1 VHRSASIFGLLGLL
15 FLAFGF
21 VATAFVASPTT
32 DPYVL
37 LNVVLGSALLL
48 LYLVFGLEN
57 LRTLIG
63 QRSTRYGA
71 GAALYSLL
79 FVALVIGLNYLGA
92 RHHKRWDLTESGVYT
107 LSPQSKKVVEALKDK
122 LVLTAFTEGGTNPQI
137 QTLLDG
143 YRYASPSQVETRMVD
158 PDKEPTLAEQMKI
171 TTVPSLHIQY
181 GKESFVV
188 TQPTEETI
196 TNGIIR
202 VTRPGKKIVYFTEGF
217 GEPSLTDP
225 QDPKGFAS
233 LKLALEQENY
243 EVKSLLLPS
252 VEQIP
257 DDASVVVLAGP
268 TRPLTD
274 GAIAA
279 LEAYLK
285 RGGRLFAMVAP
296 HPSSDKAGERLASFL
311 ANWGVKVGNDIV
323 IDREVRLFEGP
334 RLGVVPLSRT
344 YGTHPITQGFR
355 DFTVYPQT
363 SSVEPAAEGKKG
375 LQATALVKT
384 SESSWAETDV
394 DGVLVRGVA
403 SLEAADRKGP
413 VSVGVAVTANLKEM
427 GFTPPEGV
435 TEARLVVFGTPLFVD
450 NQQLAQSQLNG
461 DLALNAVGWLVGQE
475 ELVSIRSRSV
485 RASRADL
492 TPAQAARVFYLS
504 VFIIPQLLMALGI
517 WVWWRRRAA

>member
-1 VHRSASIFGLLGLL
+1 VRKSASIFGLLGLL

-21 VATAFVASPTT
+21 VATAFVTSPAS

-37 LNVVLGSALLL
+37 LNVVVGAVFLAI
-48 LYLVFGLEN
+48 YFVFGVEN

-63 QRSTRYGA
+63 SRSTRYSA
-71 GAALYSLL
+71 GAVIYSLL
-79 FVALVIGLNYLGA
+79 FVALVIGLNYLGS
-92 RHHKRWDLTESGVYT
+92 RHHKQWDVTEASVYT

-122 LVLTAFTEGGTNPQI
+122 LVLTAFTDGGTNPQL
-137 QTLLDG
+137 QTILDG
-143 YRYASPSQVETRMVD
+143 YRDAAPGTVETRMLD
-158 PDKEPTLAEQMKI
+158 PDKEPSLAEQMKI
-171 TTVPSLHIQY
+171 TTVPSVHIQF
-181 GKESFVV
+181 GNESFVV
-188 TQPTEETI
+188 TQPTEETV

-202 VTRPGKKIVYFTEGF
+202 VTRPGKKVVYFTEGF
-217 GEPSLTDP
+217 GEAGIQDP
-225 QDPKGFAS
+225 QDPKGFANA
-233 LKLALEQENY
+233 KLALEQENY

-274 GAIAA
+274 AAIAA
-279 LEAYLK
+279 LEASLK
-285 RGGRLFAMVAP
+285 RGGRLLALAGPRIGGPKLAP
-296 HPSSDKAGERLASFL
+296 FL
-311 ANWGVKVGNDIV
+311 AGWGVKVGDDIV

-355 DFTVYPQT
+355 DFTAYPQT
-363 SSVEPAAEGKKG
+363 SSIEPAAEGRKG
-375 LQATALVKT
+375 LQATSLVKT
-384 SESSWAETDV
+384 SESSWAESDI
-394 DGVLVRGVA
+394 DGVFVQGTA
-403 SLEAADRKGP
+403 SLDDKDRKGP
-413 VSVGVAVTANLKEM
+413 VSIAVAATANLKEM
-427 GFTPPEGV
+427 GLTPPEGV
-435 TEARLVVFGTPLFVD
+435 TEARLVVFGTPLFID

-461 DLALNAVGWLVGQE
+461 DLFLNAVGWLVGQE

-504 VFIIPQLLMALGI
+504 VFIIPQLLIALGI
-517 WVWWRRRAA
+517 WVWWRRRTA

>member
-1 VHRSASIFGLLGLL
+1 MRKSASIFGLLGLL

-21 VATAFVASPTT
+21 VATAFVSSPAS

-37 LNVVLGSALLL
+37 LNVVLGAILLAI
-48 LYLVFGLEN
+48 YLVFGVEN

-63 QRSTRYGA
+63 SRSTRYGA
-71 GAALYSLL
+71 GAAIYSLL
-79 FVALVIGLNYLGA
+79 FVALVVGLNYLGI
-92 RHHKRWDLTESGVYT
+92 RHHRQWDVTEASVYT
-107 LSPQSKKVVEALKDK
+107 LSPQSKKVAESLQDT
-122 LVLTAFTEGGTNPQI
+122 LVLTAFADGGTNPQL
-137 QTLLDG
+137 QTILDG
-143 YRYASPSQVETRMVD
+143 YRDAAPGKVETRILD
-158 PDKEPTLAEQMKI
+158 PDKEPSVAEQMKI
-171 TTVPSLHIQY
+171 TTVPSVNIQF
-181 GKESFVV
+181 GNESFVV
-188 TQPTEETI
+188 TQPSEETI

-202 VTRPGKKIVYFTEGF
+202 VTRPGKKVVYFTEGF
-217 GEPSLTDP
+217 GETGIQDP

-233 LKLALEQENY
+233 AKLALEQENY
-243 EVKSLLLPS
+243 EVKPLLLPS

-268 TRPLTD
+268 TRPVTD
-274 GAIAA
+274 AAIAA

-285 RGGRLFAMVAP
+285 RGGRLLALVGPRIGGGKLRPF
-296 HPSSDKAGERLASFL
+296 LAS
-311 ANWGVKVGNDIV
+311 WGVKVGDDLV

-375 LQATALVKT
+375 LQATSLVKT
-384 SESSWAETDV
+384 SESSWAESDI
-394 DGVLVRGVA
+394 DGVFAQGTATLDDK
-403 SLEAADRKGP
+403 DRKGP
-413 VSVGVAVTANLKEM
+413 VSIAVAATANLKEM

-435 TEARLVVFGTPLFVD
+435 TEARLVVFGTPLFID

-461 DLALNAVGWLVGQE
+461 DLFLNAVGWLVGQE

-504 VFIIPQLLMALGI
+504 VFIIPELLIALGI
-517 WVWWRRRAA
+517 WVWWRRRTA

>member
-1 VHRSASIFGLLGLL
+1 MRKSASIFGLLGLL

-21 VATAFVASPTT
+21 VATAFVSSPAS

-37 LNVVLGSALLL
+37 LNVVLGAILLAI
-48 LYLVFGLEN
+48 YLVFGVEN

-63 QRSTRYGA
+63 SRSTRYGA
-71 GAALYSLL
+71 GAAIYSLL
-79 FVALVIGLNYLGA
+79 FVALVVGLNYLGI
-92 RHHKRWDLTESGVYT
+92 RHHRQWDVTEASVYT
-107 LSPQSKKVVEALKDK
+107 LSPQSKKVAESLQDT
-122 LVLTAFTEGGTNPQI
+122 LVLTAFADGGTNLQL
-137 QTLLDG
+137 QTILDG
-143 YRYASPSQVETRMVD
+143 YRDAAPGKVETRILD
-158 PDKEPTLAEQMKI
+158 PDKEPSVAEQMKI
-171 TTVPSLHIQY
+171 TTVPSVNIQF
-181 GKESFVV
+181 GNESFVV
-188 TQPTEETI
+188 TQPSEETI

-202 VTRPGKKIVYFTEGF
+202 VTRPGKKVVYFTEGF
-217 GEPSLTDP
+217 GEAGIQDP

-233 LKLALEQENY
+233 AKLALEQENY
-243 EVKSLLLPS
+243 EVKPLLLPS

-268 TRPLTD
+268 TRPVTD
-274 GAIAA
+274 AAIAA

-285 RGGRLFAMVAP
+285 RGGRLLALVGPRIGGGKLRPF
-296 HPSSDKAGERLASFL
+296 LAS
-311 ANWGVKVGNDIV
+311 WGVKVGDDLV

-375 LQATALVKT
+375 LQATSLVKT
-384 SESSWAETDV
+384 SESSWAESDI
-394 DGVLVRGVA
+394 DGVFAQGTA
-403 SLEAADRKGP
+403 SLDDKDRKGP
-413 VSVGVAVTANLKEM
+413 VSIAVAATANLKEM

-435 TEARLVVFGTPLFVD
+435 TEARLVVFGTPLFID

-461 DLALNAVGWLVGQE
+461 DLFLNAVGWLVGQE

-504 VFIIPQLLMALGI
+504 VFIIPELLIALGI
-517 WVWWRRRAA
+517 WVWWRRRTA

>member
-1 VHRSASIFGLLGLL
+1 MRRSASVFGLLGLL

-21 VATAFVASPTT
+21 VATAFVSSPAT

-37 LNVVLGSALLL
+37 LNVVLGTVMLAVF
-48 LYLVFGLEN
+48 LVFGVEN
-57 LRTLIG
+57 LRSLVG
-63 QRSTRYGA
+63 ARSTRYGA
-71 GAALYSLL
+71 GALIYSLL
-79 FVALVIGLNYLGA
+79 FVALIVGLNYLGI
-92 RHHKRWDLTESGVYT
+92 RHHKAWDVTEASVYT
-107 LSPQSKKVVEALKDK
+107 LSPQSKKVAEALGDT
-122 LVLTAFTEGGTNPQI
+122 LVLTAFTDGGANPQL
-137 QTLLDG
+137 QTVLDG
-143 YRYASPSQVETRMVD
+143 YRDAAPGKVETRMLD

-171 TTVPSLHIQY
+171 TTVPSVHIQY

-202 VTRPGKKIVYFTEGF
+202 VTRPGKKVVYFTEGF
-217 GEPSLTDP
+217 GEAGFQDA
-225 QDPKGFAS
+225 QDPKGFSSA
-233 LKLALEQENY
+233 KLALEQENY

-252 VEQIP
+252 VESVP

-274 GAIAA
+274 EAIAA
-279 LEAYLK
+279 LEGYLK
-285 RGGRLFAMVAP
+285 RGGHLLALAGPRIGGGKLAP
-296 HPSSDKAGERLASFL
+296 FL
-311 ANWGVKVGNDIV
+311 AGWGVKVGDDIV

-344 YGTHPITQGFR
+344 YGTHPITAGFR
-355 DFTVYPQT
+355 DFTVFPQT
-363 SSVEPAAEGKKG
+363 SSVTPAAEGKKG
-375 LQATALVKT
+375 IQATSLVKT
-384 SESSWAETDV
+384 SESSWAETDI
-394 DGVLVRGVA
+394 DGVFVQGSA
-403 SLEAADRKGP
+403 SLDDKDQKGP
-413 VSVGVAVTANLKEM
+413 VSIAVAVTANLKDL

-435 TEARLVVFGTPLFVD
+435 TDARLVVFGTPSFVN

-461 DLALNAVGWLVGQE
+461 DLFLNSVGWLVGQG

-517 WVWWRRRAA
+517 WVWWRRRTA

>member
-1 VHRSASIFGLLGLL
+1 VRRSASIFGLLGFL

-21 VATAFVASPTT
+21 VATAFVTSPAS

-37 LNVVLGSALLL
+37 FNVVVGAVFLAI
-48 LYLVFGLEN
+48 YLVFGVEN

-63 QRSTRYGA
+63 SRSTRYGA
-71 GAALYSLL
+71 GAVIYSLL
-79 FVALVIGLNYLGA
+79 FVALVIGLNYLGI
-92 RHHKRWDLTESGVYT
+92 RHHRQWDVTEASVYT

-122 LVLTAFTEGGTNPQI
+122 LVLTAFTDGGTNPQL
-137 QTLLDG
+137 QTILDG
-143 YRYASPSQVETRMVD
+143 YRDAAPGTVETRMLD
-158 PDKEPTLAEQMKI
+158 PDKEPSLAEQMKI
-171 TTVPSLHIQY
+171 TTVPSVHIQF
-181 GKESFVV
+181 GNESFVV
-188 TQPTEETI
+188 TQPTEETV

-202 VTRPGKKIVYFTEGF
+202 VTRPGKKVVYFTEGF
-217 GEPSLTDP
+217 GEAGIQDP
-225 QDPKGFAS
+225 QDPKGFANA
-233 LKLALEQENY
+233 KLALEQENY

-257 DDASVVVLAGP
+257 DDASIVVLAGP
-268 TRPLTD
+268 TRPLTEP
-274 GAIAA
+274 AITA

-285 RGGRLFAMVAP
+285 RGGRLLALAGPRIGGPKLAP
-296 HPSSDKAGERLASFL
+296 FL
-311 ANWGVKVGNDIV
+311 AGWGVKLGDDIV

-355 DFTVYPQT
+355 DFTAYPQT

-375 LQATALVKT
+375 IQATSLVKT
-384 SESSWAETDV
+384 SESSWAETDI
-394 DGVLVRGVA
+394 DGVFVQGTA
-403 SLEAADRKGP
+403 SLDDKDRKGP
-413 VSVGVAVTANLKEM
+413 VSIAVAVTANLKEM
-427 GFTPPEGV
+427 GLTPPEGV
-435 TEARLVVFGTPLFVD
+435 TEARLVVFGTPLFID

-461 DLALNAVGWLVGQE
+461 DLFLNAVGWLVGQE

-504 VFIIPQLLMALGI
+504 VFIIPQLLIALGI
-517 WVWWRRRAA
+517 WVWWRRRTA

>member
-1 VHRSASIFGLLGLL
+1 VRRSASIFGLLGLL
-15 FLAFGF
+15 FLGFGF
-21 VATAFVASPTT
+21 LATAFVSSPAS

-37 LNVVLGSALLL
+37 LNVVGGGVLLL

-57 LRTLIG
+57 LRTLVG
-63 QRSTRYGA
+63 SRSTRYGA
-71 GAALYSLL
+71 SAIVYSVL
-79 FVALVIGLNYLGA
+79 FVALIVGLNYLGT
-92 RHHKRWDLTESGVYT
+92 RYHKTWDLTEASVYT
-107 LSPQSKKVVEALKDK
+107 LSPQSKKVAGALEDT
-122 LVLTAFTEGGTNPQI
+122 LVLTAFTDGGVNPQL
-137 QTLLDG
+137 QTILDG
-143 YRYASPSQVETRMVD
+143 YRDAAPSRVKTRMLD
-158 PDKEPTLAEQMKI
+158 PDKEPALAEQMKI
-171 TTVPSLHIQY
+171 TTVPSVHIQY

-202 VTRPGKKIVYFTEGF
+202 VTRSGKKVVYFTEGF
-217 GEPSLTDP
+217 GEASFQDP
-225 QDPKGFAS
+225 QDPKGFAKA
-233 LKLALEQENY
+233 KLALEQENY

-252 VEQIP
+252 VEQVP

-268 TRPLTD
+268 TRPLTEA
-274 GAIAA
+274 AINA

-285 RGGRLFAMVAP
+285 RGGRLLALVGP
-296 HPSSDKAGERLASFL
+296 RIGGERLAPFL
-311 ANWGVKVGNDIV
+311 AGWGVKIGSDIV

-363 SSVEPAAEGKKG
+363 SSIEPAAEGKKG
-375 LQATALVKT
+375 LQATSLVKT
-384 SESSWAETDV
+384 SPSSWAETNL
-394 DGVLVRGVA
+394 DGVFVQGMANLDDG
-403 SLEAADRKGP
+403 DRKGP
-413 VSVGVAVTANLKEM
+413 VSIAVAVTANLKEL

-435 TEARLVVFGTPLFVD
+435 TDARLVVFGTPLFID
-450 NQQLAQSQLNG
+450 NQQLTQAPLNG
-461 DLALNAVGWLVGQE
+461 DLFLNAVSWLVGQE

-504 VFIIPQLLMALGI
+504 VFIIPQLLIAIGI
-517 WVWWRRRAA
+517 WVWWRRRVA

>member
-1 VHRSASIFGLLGLL
+1 VRKSASIFGLLGLL

-21 VATAFVASPTT
+21 VATAFVSSPAS

-37 LNVVLGSALLL
+37 LNVVLGAVLLVI
-48 LYLVFGLEN
+48 YLVFGLEN
-57 LRTLIG
+57 LRTLVG
-63 QRSTRYGA
+63 SRSTRYGA
-71 GAALYSLL
+71 SAAIYSLL
-79 FVALVIGLNYLGA
+79 FVALVVGLNYLGI
-92 RHHKRWDLTESGVYT
+92 RHHKQWDVTEASVYT
-107 LSPQSKKVVEALKDK
+107 LSPQSKKVADALTDT
-122 LVLTAFTEGGTNPQI
+122 LVLTAFTDGGTNPQL
-137 QTLLDG
+137 QTVLDG
-143 YRYASPSQVETRMVD
+143 YRDAAPGKVETRMLD
-158 PDKEPTLAEQMKI
+158 PDKEPSLAEQMKI
-171 TTVPSLHIQY
+171 TTVPSVNIQF

-188 TQPTEETI
+188 TQPSEETI

-202 VTRPGKKIVYFTEGF
+202 VTRPGKKLVYFTEGF
-217 GEPSLTDP
+217 GEASFQDP

-233 LKLALEQENY
+233 AKLALEQENY
-243 EVKSLLLPS
+243 EVKPLLLPS
-252 VEQIP
+252 VEQVP

-274 GAIAA
+274 AAIAA

-285 RGGRLFAMVAP
+285 RGGHL
-296 HPSSDKAGERLASFL
+296 LALVGPRIGGGKLGAFL
-311 ANWGVKVGNDIV
+311 ATWGVKVGDDIV

-363 SSVEPAAEGKKG
+363 ASVEPAAEGKKG
-375 LQATALVKT
+375 LQATSLVKT
-384 SESSWAETDV
+384 SESSWAESDI
-394 DGVLVRGVA
+394 DGVFVQGVA
-403 SLEAADRKGP
+403 TLDDKDRKGP
-413 VSVGVAVTANLKEM
+413 VSIAVAVTANLKDM

-435 TEARLVVFGTPLFVD
+435 TDARLVVFGTPLFVD

-461 DLALNAVGWLVGQE
+461 DLFLNAVGWLVGQG

-504 VFIIPQLLMALGI
+504 VFIIPQLLIALGI
-517 WVWWRRRAA
+517 WVWWRRRTA

>member
-1 VHRSASIFGLLGLL
+1 LRKSASIFGLLGLL

-21 VATAFVASPTT
+21 VATAFVASPAT

-37 LNVVLGSALLL
+37 LNVVLGAVFLVI
-48 LYLVFGLEN
+48 YLVFGLEN

-63 QRSTRYGA
+63 SRSTRYSA
-71 GAALYSLL
+71 GAAIYSLL
-79 FVALVIGLNYLGA
+79 FVALVVGLSYLGT
-92 RHHKRWDLTESGVYT
+92 RHHKRWDVTEASVYT
-107 LSPQSKKVVEALKDK
+107 LSPQSQKVAEALTDT
-122 LVLTAFTEGGTNPQI
+122 LVLTAFTEGGTNPQL
-137 QTLLDG
+137 QTILDG
-143 YRYASPSQVETRMVD
+143 YRDAAPSKVQTRMLD
-158 PDKEPTLAEQMKI
+158 PDKEPSLAEQMKI
-171 TTVPSLHIQY
+171 TTVPSVNIQF
-181 GKESFVV
+181 GKETFVV

-217 GEPSLTDP
+217 GEAGFQDA

-233 LKLALEQENY
+233 AKLALEQENY

-252 VEQIP
+252 VEQVP

-268 TRPLTD
+268 TRPITEA
-274 GAIAA
+274 AITA
-279 LEAYLK
+279 LEGYLK
-285 RGGRLFAMVAP
+285 RGGHLLALVGPRMGGGKLAP
-296 HPSSDKAGERLASFL
+296 FL
-311 ANWGVKVGNDIV
+311 AGWGVKVGDDIV

-344 YGTHPITQGFR
+344 YGAHPITQGFR
-355 DFTVYPQT
+355 DFTVFPQT

-375 LQATALVKT
+375 LQATSLVKT
-384 SESSWAETDV
+384 SESSWAEADI
-394 DGVLVRGVA
+394 DGVFVQGTA
-403 SLEAADRKGP
+403 SLDDKDRKGP
-413 VSVGVAVTANLKEM
+413 VSIAVAVTANLKEL
-427 GFTPPEGV
+427 GLNPPEGV
-435 TEARLVVFGTPLFVD
+435 TDARLVVFGTPLFID

-461 DLALNAVGWLVGQE
+461 DLFLNSVGWLVGQG

-504 VFIIPQLLMALGI
+504 VFIIPQLLIALGI
-517 WVWWRRRAA
+517 WVWWRRRTA

>member
-1 VHRSASIFGLLGLL
+1 MRKSASIFGLLGLL

-21 VATAFVASPTT
+21 IATAFVSSPAS

-37 LNVVLGSALLL
+37 LNVVLGSVFLVI
-48 LYLVFGLEN
+48 YLVFGLEN

-63 QRSTRYGA
+63 SRSTRYGA
-71 GAALYSLL
+71 SAAVYSLL
-79 FVALVIGLNYLGA
+79 FVAFVVGLNYLGI
-92 RHHKRWDLTESGVYT
+92 RHRKQWDVTEASVYT
-107 LSPQSKKVVEALKDK
+107 LSPQSKQVTDALKDK
-122 LVLTAFTEGGTNPQI
+122 LVLTAFTDGGVNPQL
-137 QTLLDG
+137 QTILDG
-143 YRYASPSQVETRMVD
+143 YRDVAPTKVQTRMLD
-158 PDKEPTLAEQMKI
+158 PDKEPSLAEQLKI
-171 TTVPSLHIQY
+171 TTVPSVHIQF
-181 GKESFVV
+181 GNESFVV

-202 VTRPGKKIVYFTEGF
+202 VTREGKKVVYFTEGF
-217 GEPSLTDP
+217 GEASMQDP

-233 LKLALEQENY
+233 AKLALEQENY
-243 EVKSLLLPS
+243 EVKPLLLPS

-274 GAIAA
+274 AAVAA
-279 LEAYLK
+279 LEGYLK
-285 RGGRLFAMVAP
+285 RGGHLLALVGPRIGGGKLAP
-296 HPSSDKAGERLASFL
+296 LLAS
-311 ANWGVKVGNDIV
+311 WGVKVGDDLV

-375 LQATALVKT
+375 IQATSLVKT
-384 SESSWAETDV
+384 SESSWAETDI
-394 DGVLVRGVA
+394 DGVFVRGTA
-403 SLEAADRKGP
+403 TLDDRDRKGP
-413 VSVGVAVTANLKEM
+413 VSIAVAATANLKDL
-427 GFTPPEGV
+427 GFNPPEGV

-461 DLALNAVGWLVGQE
+461 DLFLNAVGWLVGQS

-504 VFIIPQLLMALGI
+504 VFIIPQLLIALGI
-517 WVWWRRRAA
+517 WVWWRRRVA

>member
-1 VHRSASIFGLLGLL
+1 VRRSASIFGLLGLL

-21 VATAFVASPTT
+21 VATAFVTSPAS

-37 LNVVLGSALLL
+37 FNVVVGAVFLAI
-48 LYLVFGLEN
+48 YLVFGVEN

-63 QRSTRYGA
+63 SRSTRYSA
-71 GAALYSLL
+71 GAVIYSLL
-79 FVALVIGLNYLGA
+79 FVALVIGLNYLGI
-92 RHHKRWDLTESGVYT
+92 RHHKQWDVTEASVYT

-122 LVLTAFTEGGTNPQI
+122 LVLTAFTDGGTNPQL
-137 QTLLDG
+137 QTILDG
-143 YRYASPSQVETRMVD
+143 YRDAAPGTVETRMLD
-158 PDKEPTLAEQMKI
+158 PDKEPSLAEQMKI
-171 TTVPSLHIQY
+171 TTVPSVHIQF
-181 GKESFVV
+181 GNESFVV
-188 TQPTEETI
+188 TQPTEETV

-202 VTRPGKKIVYFTEGF
+202 VTRPGKKVVYFTEGF
-217 GEPSLTDP
+217 GEAGIQDP
-225 QDPKGFAS
+225 QDPKGFANA
-233 LKLALEQENY
+233 KLALEQENY

-257 DDASVVVLAGP
+257 DDTSIVVLAGP
-268 TRPLTD
+268 TRPLTEP
-274 GAIAA
+274 AITA

-285 RGGRLFAMVAP
+285 RGGRLLALAGPRIGGPKLAP
-296 HPSSDKAGERLASFL
+296 FL
-311 ANWGVKVGNDIV
+311 AGWGVKLGDDIV

-355 DFTVYPQT
+355 DFTAYPQT

-375 LQATALVKT
+375 IQATSLVKT
-384 SESSWAETDV
+384 SESSWAETDI
-394 DGVLVRGVA
+394 DGVFVQGTA
-403 SLEAADRKGP
+403 SLDDKDRKGP
-413 VSVGVAVTANLKEM
+413 VSIAVAVTANLKEL
-427 GFTPPEGV
+427 GLTPPEGV
-435 TEARLVVFGTPLFVD
+435 TEARLVVFGTPLFID

-461 DLALNAVGWLVGQE
+461 DLFLNAVGWLVGQE

-504 VFIIPQLLMALGI
+504 VFIIPQLLIALGI
-517 WVWWRRRAA
+517 WVWWRRRTA

>member
-1 VHRSASIFGLLGLL
+1 MRKSASIFGLLGLL

-21 VATAFVASPTT
+21 VATAFVSSPAS

-37 LNVVLGSALLL
+37 LNVVLGAILLAI
-48 LYLVFGLEN
+48 YLVFGVEN

-63 QRSTRYGA
+63 SRSTRYGA
-71 GAALYSLL
+71 GAAIYSLL
-79 FVALVIGLNYLGA
+79 FVALVVGLNYLGI
-92 RHHKRWDLTESGVYT
+92 RHHRQWDVTEASVYT
-107 LSPQSKKVVEALKDK
+107 LSPQSKKVAESLQDT
-122 LVLTAFTEGGTNPQI
+122 LVLTAFADGGTNPQL
-137 QTLLDG
+137 QTILDG
-143 YRYASPSQVETRMVD
+143 YRDAAPGKVETRILD
-158 PDKEPTLAEQMKI
+158 PDKEPSVAEQMKI
-171 TTVPSLHIQY
+171 TTVPSVNIQF
-181 GKESFVV
+181 GNESFVV
-188 TQPTEETI
+188 TQPSEETI

-202 VTRPGKKIVYFTEGF
+202 VTRPGKKVVYFTEGF
-217 GEPSLTDP
+217 GEAGIQDP

-233 LKLALEQENY
+233 AKLALEQENY
-243 EVKSLLLPS
+243 EVKPLLLPS

-268 TRPLTD
+268 TRPVTD
-274 GAIAA
+274 AAIAA

-285 RGGRLFAMVAP
+285 RGGRLLALVGPRIGGGKLRPF
-296 HPSSDKAGERLASFL
+296 LAS
-311 ANWGVKVGNDIV
+311 WGVKVGDDLV

-375 LQATALVKT
+375 LQATSLVKT
-384 SESSWAETDV
+384 SESSWAESDI
-394 DGVLVRGVA
+394 DGVFAQGTA
-403 SLEAADRKGP
+403 SLDDKDRKGP
-413 VSVGVAVTANLKEM
+413 VSIAVAATANLKEM

-435 TEARLVVFGTPLFVD
+435 TEARLVVFGTPLFID

-461 DLALNAVGWLVGQE
+461 DLFLNAVGWLVGQE

-504 VFIIPQLLMALGI
+504 VFIIPELLIALGI
-517 WVWWRRRAA
+517 WVWWRRRTA